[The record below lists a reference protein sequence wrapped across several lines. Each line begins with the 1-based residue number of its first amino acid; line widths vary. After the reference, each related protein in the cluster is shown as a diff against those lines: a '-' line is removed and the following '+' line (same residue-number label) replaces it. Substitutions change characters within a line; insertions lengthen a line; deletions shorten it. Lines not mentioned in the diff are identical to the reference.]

1 MNGWAGS
8 ARIPR
13 PQDRYSTLPPSS
25 EPTILAQSPAAPRR
39 GGGVHVRNLPTPG
52 QWLLLGVFGLSAV
65 AAFGIAPDTVM
76 ETVPTRIVERVLPA
90 PQVAEPEADAVY
102 WREERVQRGDTI
114 GALLARA
121 GVEDPAAMNYLR
133 SAKEARPIYQLRP
146 GRAVHVAVDDD
157 GDLVAL
163 RFLTGANEQ
172 LAISRADDGFR
183 AERSAPVAEMRTAL
197 RSGEIRTSL
206 FGAADAAGIPD
217 QVIIALAD
225 IFAADIDFYHD
236 VKKGDRFTVVYETRH
251 IDGEPAGTGRIL
263 AAEFVNNGVT
273 YRAFQ
278 WRDAAGNVG
287 YYDGDGRSSRSAF
300 LRSPMEFSRVTSGF
314 TMARFHPI
322 LRTWREHK
330 GVDYAAPSGTVV
342 RATADGTIAF
352 AGWQNGYGNV
362 IFIRHQGTYST
373 VYGHLSKLAP
383 GLGVGDKVAQGDTI
397 GYVGMTGWATGPHL
411 HYEFRIADQP
421 HDPLALDLPVAE
433 PVTPERLAVFREGI
447 APLVESLALAQS
459 LSGSAL
465 AARE

>member
-1 MNGWAGS
+1 MKGGVGS

-13 PQDRYSTLPPSS
+13 RQDRYPKLPAIK
-25 EPTILAQSPAAPRR
+25 PTILAQSPSTPRR
-39 GGGVHVRNLPTPG
+39 DGGLQVRTFPTPG
-52 QWLLLGVFGLSAV
+52 QWLLLGVLSLSAV
-65 AAFGIAPDTVM
+65 AAFGIAPDTVV

-90 PQVAEPEADAVY
+90 PQVAEPAGGAVY

-133 SAKEARPIYQLRP
+133 SAREARPIYQLRP
-146 GRAVHVAVDDD
+146 GRAVHVAVDDE
-157 GDLVAL
+157 GDLVAI
-163 RFLTGANEQ
+163 RFLTGSGEQ
-172 LAISRADDGFR
+172 LTVSRTDDGFR
-183 AERSAPVAEMRTAL
+183 ADRNEPVAEVRTAL
-197 RSGEIRTSL
+197 RSGEIRSSL

-251 IDGEPAGTGRIL
+251 VDGEPVGTGRIL
-263 AAEFVNNGVT
+263 AAEFVNNGVAH
-273 YRAFQ
+273 RAFQ
-278 WRDAAGNVG
+278 WRDGAGNVG
-287 YYDGDGRSSRSAF
+287 YYDDNGRSSRSAF

-322 LRTWREHK
+322 LKTWREHK
-330 GVDYAAPSGTVV
+330 GVDYAAPAGTPV

-362 IFIRHQGTYST
+362 IYIRHQGAYST
-373 VYGHLSKLAP
+373 VYGHLSKLAA
-383 GLGVGDKVAQGDTI
+383 GLGVGDKVAQGDII

-421 HDPLALDLPVAE
+421 HDPLALDLPVAD
-433 PVTPERLAVFREGI
+433 PVTPERYAAFREAI
-447 APLVESLALAQS
+447 APLVESVALARS